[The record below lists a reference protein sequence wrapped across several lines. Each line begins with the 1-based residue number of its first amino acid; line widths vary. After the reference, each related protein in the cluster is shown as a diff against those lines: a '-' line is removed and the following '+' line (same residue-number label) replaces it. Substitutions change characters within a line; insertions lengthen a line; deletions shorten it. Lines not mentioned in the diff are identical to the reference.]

1 MRSGS
6 YERQTTPPSPLWLTN
21 WCEEG
26 EGVNQTFMRPS
37 RRRPFVHKVSPP
49 PVRLFPF
56 SFFFIFGGK
65 PHRINNG
72 RGADDGKMM
81 ETQGALSPPT
91 TALQPSTTGRHF
103 TIGLETPEAKPVDFP
118 KPRLTAGSVPLVTW
132 RLRRNTVARG
142 ERNSFSVLKLT

>member
-65 PHRINNG
+65 PHPINNEERARCG
-72 RGADDGKMM
+72 NDEVGN
-81 ETQGALSPPT
+81 E
-91 TALQPSTTGRHF
+91 
-103 TIGLETPEAKPVDFP
+103 
-118 KPRLTAGSVPLVTW
+118 RLDAI
-132 RLRRNTVARG
+132 
-142 ERNSFSVLKLT
+142 LKLVDSHSIFKEITVRI